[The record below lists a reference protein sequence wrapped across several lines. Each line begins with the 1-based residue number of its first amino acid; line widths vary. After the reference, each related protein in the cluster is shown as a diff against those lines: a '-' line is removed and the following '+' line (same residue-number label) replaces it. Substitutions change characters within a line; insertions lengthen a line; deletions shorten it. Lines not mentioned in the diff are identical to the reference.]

1 MYRPCSFVTQMAKS
15 MQTIF
20 FGFHLVEIHPCVAL
34 QMHIFWCCV
43 SEIFVWTDMVIT
55 SVELAVH
62 VYASF
67 GDPFSRS
74 QIWNNAEVHL
84 PVLSVS
90 WLPSCS
96 NRYLVTFSPLTDNRE
111 DPQAIIIWD
120 VRTGQKKRGFHC
132 ESQTTWPIFK
142 WVVIRGR
149 GSALPILCNLFV
161 SNVASWETESNNM
174 ACLKGNGNERERK
187 CFTLI
192 MDLIASNMWVNVKQ
206 DGISWSVCSA

>member
-1 MYRPCSFVTQMAKS
+1 MTDPPMCSFANAL
-15 MQTIF
+15 IF
-20 FGFHLVEIHPCVAL
+20 
-34 QMHIFWCCV
+34 FWCCV

-142 WVVIRGR
+142 WVVMRGR
-149 GSALPILCNLFV
+149 GIALPILCNLFV
-161 SNVASWETESNNM
+161 SNVASWETESQTTWPVLEGM
-174 ACLKGNGNERERK
+174 AMRGRGSALPLSW
-187 CFTLI
+187 TLF
-192 MDLIASNMWVNVKQ
+192 ASNMWDWMSNKMAYLE
-206 DGISWSVCSA
+206 VCVVHKGMLLPYKLFVSDMWGW